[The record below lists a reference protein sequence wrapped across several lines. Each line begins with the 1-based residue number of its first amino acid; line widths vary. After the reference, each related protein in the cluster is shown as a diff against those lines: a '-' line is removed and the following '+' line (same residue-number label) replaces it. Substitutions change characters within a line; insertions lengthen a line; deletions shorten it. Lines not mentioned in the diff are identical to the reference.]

1 MAVVE
6 EEAVDIQMEMG
17 TDMIAILMA
26 LAATIPI
33 GIKNTCV

>member
-6 EEAVDIQMEMG
+6 EVVAIQMEMG
-17 TDMIAILMA
+17 TVMIAILMA